1 MADFERLK
9 VWQRAHQL
17 ALVTYRLT
25 KALPNSERFGLTNQI
40 RRAAVAIP
48 ANIAEGHGRASSTEF
63 RPFVS
68 VALGSLAELQALM
81 LLARDLQHVPEA
93 ELTEF
98 WDLAT
103 EVGKMLSALLAR
115 LGSG

>member
-17 ALVTYRLT
+17 ALAAYRLT
-25 KALPNSERFGLTNQI
+25 KPLPNSERFGLTDQI

-63 RPFVS
+63 RPFIS
-68 VALGSLAELQALM
+68 IALGSLSELQALM
-81 LLARDLQHVPEA
+81 LLARDLGYVAEA

-98 WDLAT
+98 WDLAA
-103 EVGKMLSALLAR
+103 EVGKMLSALIAR
-115 LGSG
+115 LGSR